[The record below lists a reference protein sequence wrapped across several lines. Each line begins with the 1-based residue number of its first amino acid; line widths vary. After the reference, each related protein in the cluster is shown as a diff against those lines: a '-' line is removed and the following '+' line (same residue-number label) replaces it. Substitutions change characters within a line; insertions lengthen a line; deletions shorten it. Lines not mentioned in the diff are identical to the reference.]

1 MAEQTQESTPK
12 QQDKERR
19 AEAKAQA
26 ANRVKKEMAAKTR
39 DVDPSSEAALLF
51 QRQKDDRKSSI
62 TLQEREQVMAT
73 RGDDYRAAQQHPQ
86 DDCWMTILG

>member
-26 ANRVKKEMAAKTR
+26 ASRVKKEMAAKTR

-51 QRQKDDRKSSI
+51 QRQKDDMKSSI
-62 TLQEREQVMAT
+62 TLQEREEMLT
-73 RGDDYRAAQQHPQ
+73 IRA
-86 DDCWMTILG
+86 MTIAPRSSILKMIAV

>member
-19 AEAKAQA
+19 AEAKAHA
-26 ANRVKKEMAAKTR
+26 ASRVKKEMAAKTR
-39 DVDPSSEAALLF
+39 TVTPSSEAALLF
-51 QRQKDDRKSSI
+51 QRQKDDMKSPF

-73 RGDDYRAAQQHPQ
+73 RAI
-86 DDCWMTILG
+86 TIAPRSSILKMIAT